1 MGGRTPRSDRSIPRA
16 QRPGRF
22 NWGCG
27 SCSKSSD
34 AAENEGCPYFS
45 TVSTQEALMQ
55 ELVRDLVQRNLSRR
69 GFLSGMLAA
78 GYSAAAARSA
88 LASVS
93 PFVQDSPPGESLTR
107 SMTGTGGELLAEQ
120 LIETGARYFFVS
132 NASGMGPLCDAL
144 VTRPQIQLIQA
155 THEGQVVAIA
165 DGYAK
170 ASGTIGFGM
179 YSRVGL
185 PHSSANMYNSMKDR
199 TSVVLLSDHAD
210 TNSEGR
216 DGHEDI
222 DDWLEPVKQYTKWRW
237 IAHQSERI
245 PEWVRQACKVST
257 VMPGGPC
264 YVRIPR
270 DLMYRDN
277 VTATIFK
284 GEAFRIPMEVR
295 PDVDAIEQAARVI
308 WESSSP
314 LLLVGPEVSQC
325 HGRADV
331 VRLAELLGIPAV
343 QHRSYYADFPTSHPL
358 HVGELGGGRLFPE
371 KYDCLINFGARPG
384 RAPSG
389 TSYIHA
395 SIEPLAIGRNTPL
408 SVGLL
413 GDLGQIARD
422 LVEAIKSLAPA
433 GKLRAVAAQ
442 RLALATAYTTKMRES
457 RVGMARR
464 SSGSPVPWQR
474 LVVELNDQLDRDAV
488 IVEEVG
494 TEAKVL
500 NFFDFADDAKLKIG
514 RTEGRSLGWGTGAAA
529 GVQLALPN
537 RQVVNL
543 QGDGGFLF
551 GQTDSL
557 WTHSRYDLPI
567 MTVIFNN
574 QSYEEVRWNIMGRDG
589 ASGEAGRD
597 YISYLGDPDVDFTKL
612 AAAYNIDGA
621 VVEHSDDLGPAI
633 ERGIKIMRNGRPF
646 MLDVRTLNTGAGAK
660 VTWYPKFSLAQTR
673 ERTA

>member
-1 MGGRTPRSDRSIPRA
+1 
-16 QRPGRF
+16 
-22 NWGCG
+22 
-27 SCSKSSD
+27 
-34 AAENEGCPYFS
+34 
-45 TVSTQEALMQ
+45 VQ
-55 ELVRDLVQRNLSRR
+55 ELVRDLVQRKLSRR
-69 GFLSGMLAA
+69 GFLSGMVAA

-88 LASVS
+88 LASVT
-93 PFVQDSPPGESLTR
+93 PFLQDAAPSAALTR
-107 SMTGTGGELLAEQ
+107 PMTGTGGELLADQ
-120 LIETGARYFFVS
+120 IIETGAKYFFVS
-132 NASGMGPLCDAL
+132 NASGLGALCDAL
-144 VTRPQIQLIQA
+144 VERPQIQLIQA

-170 ASGTIGFGM
+170 ASGKIGFGM

-210 TNSEGR
+210 TNVEGT
-216 DGHEDI
+216 DAHEDI

-237 IAHQSERI
+237 VAHQAERI

-270 DLMYRDN
+270 DLMYREN
-277 VTATIFK
+277 VKATIFK
-284 GEAFRIPMEVR
+284 GEAFRIPMEIR
-295 PDVDAIEQAARVI
+295 PDVDGLQRAARVI
-308 WESSSP
+308 WESASP

-325 HGRADV
+325 GGRAEV
-331 VRLAELLGIPAV
+331 VKLAELLGIPVV

-358 HVGELGGGRLFPE
+358 HVGELGEGRRFPE
-371 KYDCLINFGARPG
+371 TYDCLINFGARPG
-384 RAPSG
+384 RAPAG

-408 SVGLL
+408 TVGLL
-413 GDLGQIARD
+413 GDLQQTARD
-422 LVEAIKSLAPA
+422 LVEAIKSVAPA
-433 GKLRAVAAQ
+433 DKLRARSAE
-442 RLALATAYTTKMRES
+442 RLALATAYTKKLRQS
-457 RVGMARR
+457 RAAMARR

-474 LVVELNDQLDRDAV
+474 LMVELNELLDKDAV
-488 IVEEVG
+488 IVEELG

-537 RQVVNL
+537 RQVVNF

-557 WTHSRYDLPI
+557 WTYSRYDLPI

-574 QSYEEVRWNIMGRDG
+574 LSYEEVRWNIMGRDG
-589 ASGEAGRD
+589 ASGKAGRD

-621 VVEHSDDLGPAI
+621 LVKNTDDLRPAI
-633 ERGIKIMRNGRPF
+633 ERGIKVIRGGRPF
-646 MLDVRTLNTGAGAK
+646 MLDVRLLNTGAGAE
-660 VTWYPKFSLAQTR
+660 VTWYPRFSLAKSRASQ
-673 ERTA
+673 A

>member
-1 MGGRTPRSDRSIPRA
+1 
-16 QRPGRF
+16 
-22 NWGCG
+22 
-27 SCSKSSD
+27 
-34 AAENEGCPYFS
+34 
-45 TVSTQEALMQ
+45 MQ
-55 ELVRDLVQRNLSRR
+55 SLVRDLVQRKLTRR
-69 GFLSGMLAA
+69 GFLSGMVAA

-93 PFVQDSPPGESLTR
+93 PFLEDGAQTGELTR
-107 SMTGTGGELLAEQ
+107 SVTGTGGALLAEQ
-120 LIETGARYFFVS
+120 IIETGAKYFFVS
-132 NASGMGPLCDAL
+132 NASGLGALCDAL
-144 VTRPQIQLIQA
+144 VDRPQIQLIQA

-170 ASGTIGFGM
+170 ASGKIGFGM

-210 TNSEGR
+210 TNVEGT
-216 DGHEDI
+216 DAHEDI

-237 IAHQSERI
+237 VAHQAERI

-270 DLMYRDN
+270 DLMYREN

-284 GEAFRIPMEVR
+284 GEAFRIPMELR
-295 PDVDAIEQAARVI
+295 PDAAAVQRAARIV
-308 WESSSP
+308 WESASP

-325 HGRADV
+325 DGRADV
-331 VRLAELLGIPAV
+331 VKLAELLGIPVV
-343 QHRSYYADFPTSHPL
+343 QHRSYYADFPTAHPL
-358 HVGELGGGRLFPE
+358 HVGELGEGRRFPE
-371 KYDCLINFGARPG
+371 KYDCLINFGARPS
-384 RAPSG
+384 RPPAG

-395 SIEPLAIGRNTPL
+395 SIEPLAIGRGTPL
-408 SVGLL
+408 AAGLL
-413 GDLGQIARD
+413 GDLGQTARD
-422 LVEAIKSLAPA
+422 LTEAIKSLVPA
-433 GKLRAVAAQ
+433 DKLKAKAAE
-442 RLALATAYTTKMRES
+442 RMALATAYTKKLRQS
-457 RVGMARR
+457 RIGMARR
-464 SSGSPVPWQR
+464 STGSPVPWQR
-474 LVVELNDQLDRDAV
+474 LVVELNDLLDKDAV
-488 IVEEVG
+488 IVEELG

-537 RQVVNL
+537 RQVVNF

-557 WTHSRYDLPI
+557 WTYSRYDLPI

-574 QSYEEVRWNIMGRDG
+574 VSYEEVRWNIMGRDG
-589 ASGEAGRD
+589 ASGKAGRD
-597 YISYLGDPDVDFTKL
+597 YISYLGDPEVDFTKL
-612 AAAYNIDGA
+612 AAAYNIEGA
-621 VVEHSDDLGPAI
+621 VVKNTDELRPAI
-633 ERGIKIMRNGRPF
+633 ERGIKVTRGGRPF
-646 MLDVRTLNTGAGAK
+646 MLDVRLLNTGAGAEL
-660 VTWYPKFSLAQTR
+660 TWYPKFSLAKSR
-673 ERTA
+673 ERRA

>member
-1 MGGRTPRSDRSIPRA
+1 
-16 QRPGRF
+16 
-22 NWGCG
+22 
-27 SCSKSSD
+27 
-34 AAENEGCPYFS
+34 
-45 TVSTQEALMQ
+45 VQ
-55 ELVRDLVQRNLSRR
+55 ELVRDLVQRKLSRR
-69 GFLSGMLAA
+69 GFLSGMVAA
-78 GYSAAAARSA
+78 GYSAAAAKSA
-88 LASVS
+88 LASVT
-93 PFVQDSPPGESLTR
+93 PFLQDAAPAELAR
-107 SMTGTGGELLAEQ
+107 SMTGTGGELLADQ
-120 LIETGARYFFVS
+120 IIETGAKYFFVS
-132 NASGMGPLCDAL
+132 NASGLGALCDAL
-144 VTRPQIQLIQA
+144 VERPQIQLIQA

-170 ASGTIGFGM
+170 ASGKIGFGM

-210 TNSEGR
+210 TNVEGT
-216 DGHEDI
+216 DAHEDI

-237 IAHQSERI
+237 VAHQAERI

-270 DLMYRDN
+270 DLMYREN
-277 VTATIFK
+277 VKATIFK
-284 GEAFRIPMEVR
+284 GEAFRIPMEIR
-295 PDVDAIEQAARVI
+295 PDVDGLQRAARAI
-308 WESSSP
+308 WESASP

-325 HGRADV
+325 GGRAQLV
-331 VRLAELLGIPAV
+331 KLAELLGIPVV

-358 HVGELGGGRLFPE
+358 HVGELGEGRRFPE
-371 KYDCLINFGARPG
+371 TYDCLINFGARPG
-384 RAPSG
+384 RAPAG

-408 SVGLL
+408 TVGLL
-413 GDLGQIARD
+413 GDLQQTAQD
-422 LVEAIKSLAPA
+422 LAEAIKSVAPA
-433 GKLRAVAAQ
+433 DKLRARSAE
-442 RLALATAYTTKMRES
+442 RLALATAYTKKLRQS
-457 RVGMARR
+457 RVAMARR
-464 SSGSPVPWQR
+464 STGSPVPWQR
-474 LVVELNDQLDRDAV
+474 LVVELNDLLDKDAV
-488 IVEEVG
+488 IVEELG

-537 RQVVNL
+537 RQVVNF

-557 WTHSRYDLPI
+557 WTYSRYDLPI

-574 QSYEEVRWNIMGRDG
+574 LSYEEVRWNIMGRDG
-589 ASGEAGRD
+589 ASGKAGRD

-621 VVEHSDDLGPAI
+621 LVKNTDDLRPAI
-633 ERGIKIMRNGRPF
+633 ERGIKVIRGGRPF
-646 MLDVRTLNTGAGAK
+646 MLDVRLLNTGAGAE
-660 VTWYPKFSLAQTR
+660 VTWYPKFSLAKSRASQ
-673 ERTA
+673 A